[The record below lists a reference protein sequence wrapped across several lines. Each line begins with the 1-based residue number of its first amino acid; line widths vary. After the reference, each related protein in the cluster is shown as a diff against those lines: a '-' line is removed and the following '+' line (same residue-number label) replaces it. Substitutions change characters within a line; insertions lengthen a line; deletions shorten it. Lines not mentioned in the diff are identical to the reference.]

1 MARMCLEILN
11 ILRGFSDG
19 FKRDTRGTRS
29 PPKPLWGVS
38 VPPETLGSLK
48 TFISEHF
55 GLRILSL
62 YMQSRD
68 GLLAQN
74 EHFVEGMNILCSE
87 MKVLGPPK
95 VSGGTDTPHSGY
107 GGLLVPLV
115 FLLKSSE
122 NPLRIIKISRH
133 MRVISYSRTS
143 RNNRFLTKIF
153 IFPFLITV

>member
-1 MARMCLEILN
+1 M
-11 ILRGFSDG
+11 
-19 FKRDTRGTRS
+19 
-29 PPKPLWGVS
+29 
-38 VPPETLGSLK
+38 PPETLGSLK

-62 YMQSRD
+62 YTGMQSRD

-107 GGLLVPLV
+107 GGLLVPLA
-115 FLLKSSE
+115 F
-122 NPLRIIKISRH
+122 
-133 MRVISYSRTS
+133 
-143 RNNRFLTKIF
+143 FF
-153 IFPFLITV
+153 

>member
-1 MARMCLEILN
+1 
-11 ILRGFSDG
+11 
-19 FKRDTRGTRS
+19 
-29 PPKPLWGVS
+29 
-38 VPPETLGSLK
+38 
-48 TFISEHF
+48 
-55 GLRILSL
+55 
-62 YMQSRD
+62 MQSRD

-122 NPLRIIKISRH
+122 NPLRIINISRH

-143 RNNRFLTKIF
+143 RNNRFLTKNF
-153 IFPFLITV
+153 IFLFLITV